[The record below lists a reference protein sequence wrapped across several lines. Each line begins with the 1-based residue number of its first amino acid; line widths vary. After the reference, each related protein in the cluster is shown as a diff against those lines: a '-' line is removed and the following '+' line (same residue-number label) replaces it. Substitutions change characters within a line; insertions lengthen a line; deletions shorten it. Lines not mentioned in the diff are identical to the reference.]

1 MEFKTSEGR
10 AEIKLTRDGSSFIH
24 EGMIL
29 HTGQDL
35 LLEIDGRKHKVTATK
50 VGDTWWVLSLIHI

>member
-10 AEIKLTRDGSSFIH
+10 AEIQLTRDGSSFIR

-29 HTGQDL
+29 HTGSDL
-35 LLEIDGRKHKVTATK
+35 LLDSRLRTYVTIR
-50 VGDTWWVLSLIHI
+50 DS